1 MILSRRA
8 IRNLNTL
15 YPDATAEDL
24 ANTDTVCIICREEM
38 VTGILSFQ
46 LNFIDILL
54 HHYFISGAKKLP
66 CNHIFHA
73 TCLRSWFQ
81 RQQTC
86 PTCRLEVL
94 RAPGQ
99 PNVHPQAPP
108 PAAAN
113 IRPAQPQPATPAPP
127 QVANYI

>member
-1 MILSRRA
+1 MLLQRTWPILILFA
-8 IRNLNTL
+8 LF
-15 YPDATAEDL
+15 AEKRWLQVLVQFLHNVYSKLFTFDL
-24 ANTDTVCIICREEM
+24 SHK
-38 VTGILSFQ
+38 L
-46 LNFIDILL
+46 
-54 HHYFISGAKKLP
+54 GAKKLP

-99 PNVHPQAPP
+99 PNVQPQVPP
-108 PAAAN
+108 PVAAN

-127 QVANYI
+127 QVVSSIT